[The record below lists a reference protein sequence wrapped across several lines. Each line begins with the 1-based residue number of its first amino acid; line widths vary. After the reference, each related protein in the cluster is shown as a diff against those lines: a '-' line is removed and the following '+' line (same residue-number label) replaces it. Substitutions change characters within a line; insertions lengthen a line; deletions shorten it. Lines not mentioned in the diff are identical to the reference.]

1 MQSLQLAAPVKRPVV
16 TGPAMPDNKALGGEA
31 GNGCVGR
38 LRLGVAAAT
47 LASIVGIAGSSLA
60 DEPRAAVEGVQDKG
74 LRQAIERYI
83 GTSKRPPHSRFEAR
97 ERAQGAADDAVV
109 VLRSEGYYDYS
120 VVPDLGS
127 GEKPQAVIRIDPGPR
142 FVIAEPQVG
151 WTGAAPD
158 AMAQA
163 EAQKALELKPG
174 GPGRAADVVAAEGR
188 LVAALQK
195 AGYADA
201 AAGERQVIVDHSDHT
216 LRPAFHIDAKTIV
229 KLDGLQL
236 KTQGRTNPRWVASL
250 APWRTGKVYDPQD
263 VAELERRLLDTGVY
277 NAVDVALAPTPNTEG
292 LRPVIVSLTDRPRA
306 SLALGGSY
314 ATREGVAADA
324 VLSFYNLLGRADTL
338 TFNAQFGTILKRFD
352 ATLSLPDFPWTLYTL
367 QPGVTA
373 YRDDTTAY
381 TERDFGAHVDL
392 IRRFTAT
399 SFRTVGIAGDY
410 IDDDEKVLAGGAIAR
425 VRQTMALVTLLGR
438 LTLDHSNDPLD
449 PSRGWKFDG
458 TLQPTLATGGSTA
471 RAWAKLDVQASAYL
485 PVSAATTLAGR
496 LRLGSLVSGGSTFD
510 IPAGRRF
517 YAGGGGSVRGY
528 AYQAVGPRFPDNTPM
543 GGLSLVEASAE
554 IRQVIRGPL
563 GAVVFVD
570 AGSVGSQQYPDFHS
584 LSVGAGVG
592 VRYNLG
598 FAPLRLD
605 VGFPLNRRQGDGAF
619 QLYVSIGQ
627 SF

>member
-1 MQSLQLAAPVKRPVV
+1 
-16 TGPAMPDNKALGGEA
+16 MPDNNLPGGVA
-31 GNGCVGR
+31 GKSCVVR
-38 LRLGVAAAT
+38 HRLGAAAAAF
-47 LASIVGIAGSSLA
+47 ASIVGIAGPVLA
-60 DEPRAAVEGVQDKG
+60 DEPRAGVQGVQDKG

-97 ERAQGAADDAVV
+97 QRAQGAADDAEV

-120 VVPDLGS
+120 VTPDIGT
-127 GEKPQAVIRIDPGPR
+127 GDKPQAVVKIDPGPR
-142 FVIAEPQVG
+142 FLIAAPG
-151 WTGAAPD
+151 IAWSGAAPD
-158 AMAQA
+158 PPAQA
-163 EAQKALELKPG
+163 DAAKALALKLG

-188 LVAALQK
+188 IVAALQK
-195 AGYADA
+195 DGYADA
-201 AAGERQVIVDHSDHT
+201 AAGERQVVVDHSDKT
-216 LRPAFHIDAKTIV
+216 LRPTYRIESKAKV
-229 KLDGLQL
+229 RLDGLQL
-236 KTQGRTNPRWVASL
+236 KTVGRTNPRWVTAL
-250 APWRTGKVYDPQD
+250 APWRTGQVYDPQA

-277 NAVDVALAPTPNTEG
+277 NAVDVALAPTSNADG

-324 VLSFYNLLGRADTL
+324 VLSFYNLLGRADTVTL
-338 TFNAQFGTILKRFD
+338 NGQFGTILRRFD
-352 ATLSLPDFPWTLYTL
+352 LSLSLPDFPWPLYTL

-381 TERDFGAHVDL
+381 TERDYGAHVDL
-392 IRRFTAT
+392 VRRFTAT
-399 SFRTVGIAGDY
+399 SFRTVGVAGDY
-410 IDDDEKVLAGGAIAR
+410 VDDNEKILLNGQIAAVRQQMVLA
-425 VRQTMALVTLLGR
+425 TLLGR

-449 PSRGWKFDG
+449 PTRGWKFDG
-458 TLQPTLATGGSTA
+458 TLQPTLATGSSRTL
-471 RAWAKLDVQASAYL
+471 AWAKLDVQASAYL
-485 PVSAATTLAGR
+485 PLGASTTLAGR
-496 LRLGSLVSGGSTFD
+496 LRLGSLVSGASTFD

-528 AYQAVGPRFPDNTPM
+528 AYQEVGPRFPDNTPV

-554 IRQVIRGPL
+554 IRRVIHGPL

-592 VRYNLG
+592 IRYNLG
-598 FAPLRLD
+598 FAPFRLD
-605 VGFPLNRRQGDGAF
+605 VGFPLNRRQGDGPF
-619 QLYVSIGQ
+619 QVYVSVGQ

>member
-1 MQSLQLAAPVKRPVV
+1 M
-16 TGPAMPDNKALGGEA
+16 
-31 GNGCVGR
+31 GR

-47 LASIVGIAGSSLA
+47 LLSTVGIAASALA
-60 DEPRAAVEGVQDKG
+60 DEPRAAVEGVQDRS

-120 VVPDLGS
+120 VVPDLGA
-127 GEKPQAVIRIDPGPR
+127 GDKPQAVIHIDPGPR
-142 FVIAEPQVG
+142 FLIADPEVA
-151 WTGAAPD
+151 WSGAAPD
-158 AMAQA
+158 AAAQA
-163 EAQKALELKPG
+163 EAIKAVGLKAS

-188 LVAALQK
+188 IVAALQK

-201 AAGERQVIVDHSDHT
+201 AAGERQVVVDHADHT
-216 LRPAFHIDAKTIV
+216 LRPTFRIDAKAKV
-229 KLDGLQL
+229 RLDGLQL
-236 KTQGRTNPRWVASL
+236 KTAGRTNPRWVASL
-250 APWRTGKVYDPQD
+250 APWRSGQVYDPQA

-277 NAVDVALAPTPNTEG
+277 NSVDVALAPTSNAEG
-292 LRPVIVSLTDRPRA
+292 LRPIIVSLTDRPRA

-314 ATREGVAADA
+314 ATREGVAANA
-324 VLSFYNLLGRADTL
+324 TLNFYNLLRRADTL
-338 TFNAQFGTILKRFD
+338 TFNAQYGTILKRFD
-352 ATLSLPDFPWTLYTL
+352 ASLSLPDFPFALYTL

-373 YRDDTTAY
+373 YQDDTTAY
-381 TERDFGAHVDL
+381 TERDIGAHVDL

-410 IDDDEKVLAGGAIAR
+410 IDDNEKVLVNGAIATT
-425 VRQTMALVTLLGR
+425 RQKMALATLLGR

-449 PSRGWKFDG
+449 PTQGWKFDG
-458 TLQPTLATGGSTA
+458 TVQPTLATGGSTA

-485 PVSAATTLAGR
+485 PVSASTTLAGR
-496 LRLGSLVSGGSTFD
+496 LRLGSVVSGGSTFD

-528 AYQAVGPRFPDNTPM
+528 AYQAVGPRFPDNTPI

-554 IRQVIRGPL
+554 VRQTIRGPL

-584 LSVGAGVG
+584 LSVGAGAG
-592 VRYNLG
+592 IRYNLG

-605 VGFPLNRRQGDGAF
+605 VGFPLKRRKGDGAF
-619 QLYVSIGQ
+619 QVYVSIGQ

>member
-1 MQSLQLAAPVKRPVV
+1 M
-16 TGPAMPDNKALGGEA
+16 
-31 GNGCVGR
+31 GR

-47 LASIVGIAGSSLA
+47 LAAFAGTGGPALA
-60 DEPRAAVEGVQDKG
+60 DQAKATVEGVQDKS

-127 GEKPQAVIRIDPGPR
+127 GEKPQAVVRIDPGPR
-142 FVIAEPQVG
+142 FVIAEPQIG
-151 WTGAAPD
+151 WVGAAPD
-158 AMAQA
+158 APAQA
-163 EAQKALELKPG
+163 DAGKALGLKPG
-174 GPGRAADVVAAEGR
+174 EPGRAADVVAAEGR
-188 LVAALQK
+188 IVASLQK

-201 AAGERQVIVDHSDHT
+201 AAGERQVVVDHSDHT
-216 LRPAFHIDAKTIV
+216 LRPAFMIDAKAKV

-236 KTQGRTNPRWVASL
+236 KTEGRTNPRWVATL
-250 APWRTGKVYDPQD
+250 APWRPGKVYDPQD

-277 NAVDVALAPTPNTEG
+277 NSVDVALAPTSNPDG
-292 LRPVIVSLTDRPRA
+292 LRPVIVTLTDRPKA

-324 VLSFYNLLGRADTL
+324 VLSFYNLLRRADTV

-352 ATLSLPDFPWTLYTL
+352 ATLSLPDYPWPLYTL
-367 QPGVTA
+367 QPGVTV
-373 YRDDTTAY
+373 YQDNTTAY
-381 TERDFGAHVDL
+381 TERDAGVHVDL
-392 IRRFTAT
+392 VRRFTAT
-399 SFRTVGIAGDY
+399 SFRTVGIAGDFV
-410 IDDDEKVLAGGAIAR
+410 DDNEEVLVNGAVATT
-425 VRQTMALVTLLGR
+425 RQKMALAALLGR
-438 LTLDHSNDPLD
+438 LTLDHSNDALD
-449 PSRGWKFDG
+449 PTRGWKFDG
-458 TLQPTLATGGSTA
+458 TVQPTIGTGGSTA
-471 RAWAKLDVQASAYL
+471 RAWAKLDLQGSAYL
-485 PVSAATTLAGR
+485 PVSASTTLAGR
-496 LRLGSLVSGGSTFD
+496 LRLGSLLMGGSTFD

-528 AYQAVGPRFPDNTPM
+528 AYQAVGPRFPDNRPI

-554 IRQVIRGPL
+554 VRQVIRGPL

-570 AGSVGSQQYPDFHS
+570 AGSVGTQQYPDFHS

-605 VGFPLNRRQGDGAF
+605 LGFPLKRRPGDGAF
-619 QLYVSIGQ
+619 QIYVSIGQ

>member
-1 MQSLQLAAPVKRPVV
+1 MR
-16 TGPAMPDNKALGGEA
+16 
-31 GNGCVGR
+31 R
-38 LRLGVAAAT
+38 LRLGVAAAA
-47 LASIVGIAGSSLA
+47 LVSAVGIGAPALA
-60 DEPRAAVEGVQDKG
+60 DEPRAAVEGVQDKA
-74 LRQAIERYI
+74 LRQSIQHYI

-109 VLRSEGYYDYS
+109 VLRSEGYYDYA
-120 VVPDLGS
+120 VVPDLGA
-127 GEKPQAVIRIDPGPR
+127 GEKPQAVVHIDPGPR
-142 FVIAEPQVG
+142 FLIADPQLA
-151 WTGAAPD
+151 WSGASPD
-158 AMAQA
+158 AAAQA
-163 EAQKALELKPG
+163 AAAKALGLKTSE
-174 GPGRAADVVAAEGR
+174 PGRAADVVAAEGR
-188 LVAALQK
+188 IVAALQK

-201 AAGERQVIVDHSDHT
+201 AAGERQVIVEHADHT
-216 LRPAFHIDAKTIV
+216 LRPTFRIDAKAKV
-229 KLDGLQL
+229 RLDGLQL

-250 APWRTGKVYDPQD
+250 APWRTGQVYDPQA

-277 NAVDVALAPTPNTEG
+277 NSVDVALAPTSNAEG
-292 LRPVIVSLTDRPRA
+292 LRPIIVSLTDRPRA

-314 ATREGVAADA
+314 ATREGVAANA
-324 VLSFYNLLGRADTL
+324 TLNFYNLLRRADTL
-338 TFNAQFGTILKRFD
+338 SFNAQYGTILKRFD
-352 ATLSLPDFPWTLYTL
+352 ATLSLPDFPFALYTL

-373 YRDDTTAY
+373 YEDDTTAY
-381 TERDFGAHVDL
+381 TERDVGAHVDL

-410 IDDDEKVLAGGAIAR
+410 IDDNEKVLVNGAIATT
-425 VRQTMALVTLLGR
+425 RQKMALATLLGR

-449 PSRGWKFDG
+449 PTRGWKFDG

-485 PVSAATTLAGR
+485 PVSASTTLAGR

-554 IRQVIRGPL
+554 VRQVIHGPL

-605 VGFPLNRRQGDGAF
+605 VGFPLNRRRGDGAF
-619 QLYVSIGQ
+619 QVYVSIGQ

>member
-1 MQSLQLAAPVKRPVV
+1 M
-16 TGPAMPDNKALGGEA
+16 
-31 GNGCVGR
+31 GR

-47 LASIVGIAGSSLA
+47 LVSTVGFAASALA
-60 DEPRAAVEGVQDKG
+60 DEPRATVEGVQDRS

-97 ERAQGAADDAVV
+97 ERAEGAAEDAVV

-120 VVPDLGS
+120 VVPDLGA
-127 GEKPQAVIRIDPGPR
+127 GDKPQAVVRIDPGPR
-142 FVIAEPQVG
+142 FLIADPELA
-151 WTGAAPD
+151 WSGAAPD
-158 AMAQA
+158 APAQA
-163 EAQKALELKPG
+163 DAMKALGLKAKE
-174 GPGRAADVVAAEGR
+174 PGRAADVVAAEGR
-188 LVAALQK
+188 IVAALQK

-201 AAGERQVIVDHSDHT
+201 AAGERQVVVDHTDHS
-216 LRPAFHIDAKTIV
+216 LRPTFRIDAKAKV
-229 KLDGLQL
+229 RLDGLQL
-236 KTQGRTNPRWVASL
+236 KTEGRTNPRWVASL
-250 APWRTGKVYDPQD
+250 APWRSGQVYDPQA

-277 NAVDVALAPTPNTEG
+277 NSVDVALAPTSNAEG
-292 LRPVIVSLTDRPRA
+292 LRPIIVSLTDRPPA

-314 ATREGVAADA
+314 ATREGVAASA
-324 VLSFYNLLGRADTL
+324 TLNFYNLLRRADTL
-338 TFNAQFGTILKRFD
+338 TFNAQYGTILKRFD
-352 ATLSLPDFPWTLYTL
+352 ATLSLPDFPFALYTL

-373 YRDDTTAY
+373 YQDDTTAY
-381 TERDFGAHVDL
+381 TERDIGAHVDL

-410 IDDDEKVLAGGAIAR
+410 IDDNEKVLVNGAIATT
-425 VRQTMALVTLLGR
+425 RQKMALATLLGR

-449 PSRGWKFDG
+449 PTRGWKFDG

-485 PVSAATTLAGR
+485 PVSASTTLAGR
-496 LRLGSLVSGGSTFD
+496 LRLGSLISGGSTFD

-528 AYQAVGPRFPDNTPM
+528 AYQAVGPRFPDNTPI

-554 IRQVIRGPL
+554 VRQTIRGPL

-570 AGSVGSQQYPDFHS
+570 AGSVGSQQYPEFHS

-619 QLYVSIGQ
+619 QVYVSIGQ